1 MATYTV
7 IITRDVT
14 ESTVVEVE
22 AATPEE
28 AEDLAFQ
35 KLSNSTDTE
44 WRLDDGSWNQ
54 GDAYVTAV
62 DRIDE
67 RRG

>member
-1 MATYTV
+1 MATYAV

-14 ESTVVEVE
+14 ESTIIEVE
-22 AATPEE
+22 AGTPEE
-28 AEDLAFQ
+28 AEELAVE
-35 KLSNSTDTE
+35 KLSNSTDAE

>member
-1 MATYTV
+1 MATYAV

-14 ESTVVEVE
+14 ESTIVEVE
-22 AATPEE
+22 AGTPEE
-28 AEDLAFQ
+28 AEGLAFE
-35 KLSNSTDTE
+35 KLSNSTDAE

-67 RRG
+67 KRG

>member
-14 ESTVVEVE
+14 ESTIVEVE
-22 AATPEE
+22 ADTPEE
-28 AEDLAFQ
+28 AENLAFE
-35 KLSNSTDTE
+35 KLSNSTDAE

-67 RRG
+67 KRG

>member
-14 ESTVVEVE
+14 ESTIIEVE
-22 AATPEE
+22 ASTPEE
-28 AEDLAFQ
+28 AEDLAFE
-35 KLSNSTDTE
+35 KLSNSTDAE
-44 WRLDDGSWNQ
+44 WRIDDGSWNQ

-67 RRG
+67 KRG

>member
-1 MATYTV
+1 MAAYAV

-14 ESTVVEVE
+14 ESTIIEVE
-22 AATPEE
+22 AGTPEE
-28 AEDLAFQ
+28 VEDLAFE
-35 KLSNSTDTE
+35 KLSNSTDAE